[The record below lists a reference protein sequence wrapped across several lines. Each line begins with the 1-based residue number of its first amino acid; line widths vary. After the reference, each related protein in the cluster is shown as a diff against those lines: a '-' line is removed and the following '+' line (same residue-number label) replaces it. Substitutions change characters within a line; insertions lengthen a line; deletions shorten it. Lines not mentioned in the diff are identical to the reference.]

1 MKILFNLLASL
12 LALGYVRGALETVN
26 ADVVVDNVERNIDLS
41 SQLVKINA
49 KIKIT
54 NNGPG
59 AIKSFHYAVEPTA
72 KETLAFIGATVR
84 TLAE

>member
-1 MKILFNLLASL
+1 MKILFNLLAFL

-84 TLAE
+84 AIAE